1 MPAAGY
7 AYAKNFAQIADN
19 ILSPKYPLR
28 QIGFFVVV
36 LVDNWWESAFNKSL
50 IRIVE

>member
-1 MPAAGY
+1 MGIGICEFSY
-7 AYAKNFAQIADN
+7 N
-19 ILSPKYPLR
+19 SPPLLKYPLR